1 MKIRDKFQEK
11 NRMGE
16 WTKAMTYRDA
26 AWGFFDTMTAF
37 L

>member
-1 MKIRDKFQEK
+1 MKIHDKFQEI
-11 NRMGE
+11 NRME
-16 WTKAMTYRDA
+16 KWTKAMTYLDA